1 MDQICKCLKC
11 GFIGLR
17 EDGAPDIHTG
27 NNCNGKLMEVPLSL
41 EEYNTISCA
50 IIKIFLNDA
59 DGYFK
64 FMDAMIEL
72 KENDIVEYGLKYSQ
86 LQMQAE
92 QRRASMAQASFV
104 LKCPTCHSTQVR
116 KIDVVERAGSVAFL
130 GIFSKKINKSFK
142 CKNCGYTW

>member
-1 MDQICKCLKC
+1 
-11 GFIGLR
+11 
-17 EDGAPDIHTG
+17 
-27 NNCNGKLMEVPLSL
+27 MEVPLSL

-50 IIKIFLNDA
+50 IIKIFPD
-59 DGYFK
+59 DDDYFA
-64 FMDAMIEL
+64 FINSMIEL

-92 QRRASMAQASFV
+92 QRRANMAQASFV